1 MQKEAILIK
10 YVKQTAAQTRA
21 SLKSSIENQKVEE
34 LEETN
39 AWTVRPG
46 PKDHK
51 QTKKEKG
58 FGQNL
63 HLLPGH
69 PSAVELQKISTAY
82 VICKVRG

>member
-1 MQKEAILIK
+1 
-10 YVKQTAAQTRA
+10 
-21 SLKSSIENQKVEE
+21 LKTKIVAE

-58 FGQNL
+58 FGQNR

-69 PSAVELQKISTAY
+69 PSAVEVQKISIAY
-82 VICKVRG
+82 IICKVRG